1 MFPND
6 NDLLG
11 RNMNNNNNHVEKM
24 SVVKP
29 KIICAGG
36 WKCFALK
43 IAKVTAYL
51 GNVNLSHSKGLLP
64 V

>member
-1 MFPND
+1 
-6 NDLLG
+6 
-11 RNMNNNNNHVEKM
+11 MNNNSNHVEKM
-24 SVVKP
+24 SVVEL